1 MLNTTTYLPKLKEFE
16 GSIPY
21 MYLDTTNNVTV
32 GVGDM
37 LPNAAEAQKLAFDMR
52 ADAKAKPP
60 ITVARAATA
69 DEIKADFDNVA
80 KQAAGK
86 VASHYKQF
94 TKCDLPE
101 TVVDSLLEARVNEFK
116 TGLIA
121 AFPDYNQ
128 YPEEVCA
135 ALFDMAFNL
144 GLGKL
149 NNGFPTF
156 VKAVKAKDWAT
167 AAKQC
172 HRKGPS
178 EARNDWTKAQFETA
192 DANEKAAAAVAKKA
206 AGK

>member
-37 LPNAAEAQKLAFDMR
+37 LPNAAAAQKLAFEMR

-69 DEIKADFDNVA
+69 DEIKADFDNVS

-101 TVVDSLLEARVNEFK
+101 TVIDTLLEARVAEFK

-144 GLGKL
+144 GLGGLKKFL
-149 NNGFPTF
+149 TLLR
-156 VKAVKAKDWAT
+156 AVDSGDWAT
-167 AAKQC
+167 AAAQC
-172 HRKGPS
+172 HRMGIGD
-178 EARNDWTKAQFETA
+178 ARNQATA
-192 DANEKAAAAVAKKA
+192 ALFLQ
-206 AGK
+206 AGVLTTGAGA